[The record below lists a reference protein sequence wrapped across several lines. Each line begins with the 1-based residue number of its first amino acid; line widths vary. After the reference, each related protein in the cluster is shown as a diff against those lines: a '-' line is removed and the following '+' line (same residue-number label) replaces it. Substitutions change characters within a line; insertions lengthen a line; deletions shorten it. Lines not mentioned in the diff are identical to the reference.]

1 MNGEI
6 DISLF
11 HEKKGQGGRSNT
23 HRAPL
28 LHFFI
33 PYTYT
38 WSIWNIDRVGANSI
52 YKTFGAPLDSS
63 IILESIQEVKH

>member
-6 DISLF
+6 DISFF
-11 HEKKGQGGRSNT
+11 HEKKGQGARSNT

-33 PYTYT
+33 LHLSLKREATK
-38 WSIWNIDRVGANSI
+38 GAREMN
-52 YKTFGAPLDSS
+52 
-63 IILESIQEVKH
+63 